1 METIEHY
8 CTDPEAFPFDKKMF
22 KRGEGR
28 GARVLLVGHRPAAN
42 GCRKSG
48 EALFRAPDGQMIRS
62 GENLNALLEPVGL
75 SLENCAYTDLVKCY
89 MVGDNLPPSKCV
101 RGCWPIFER
110 QLGIEDFG
118 LLILLGP
125 PVWDVI
131 SKKAW
136 TFLLSMGKLTRVKL
150 SGSPYTVLPLHHP
163 QHSYR
168 DSGPK
173 NRRAIE
179 DVGDELRTMLTKLE
193 GPSASN
199 NSGSRPYSPYVL
211 EG

>member
-1 METIEHY
+1 METNEHY

-42 GCRKSG
+42 GWSKSW
-48 EALFRAPDGQMIRS
+48 EALFRAPDGRMTRS

-75 SLENCAYTDLVKCY
+75 SLESCAYTDLVKCY
-89 MVGDNLPPSKCV
+89 IVGHNLPPSECV

-125 PVWDVI
+125 PVWDDI
-131 SKKAW
+131 GKKNNG
-136 TFLLSMGKLTRVKL
+136 TSLLPMGELTRVEL
-150 SGSPYTVLPLHHP
+150 SGSPYTVLPLYHP
-163 QHSYR
+163 GHSYR

-179 DVGDELRTMLTKLE
+179 DVGDELRRILTDLE
-193 GPSASN
+193 DSSASVN
-199 NSGSRPYSPYVL
+199 PG
-211 EG
+211 

>member
-1 METIEHY
+1 
-8 CTDPEAFPFDKKMF
+8 MF

-28 GARVLLVGHRPAAN
+28 GARVLIVGHRPAAN
-42 GCRKSG
+42 GWRKSG
-48 EALFRAPDGQMIRS
+48 EASFRAPDGQMIRS
-62 GENLNALLEPVGL
+62 GENLNMLLEPVGL

-89 MVGDNLPPSKCV
+89 TMRDNLPPSKCV

-118 LLILLGP
+118 VLILLGP

-131 SKKAW
+131 SKKNG
-136 TFLLSMGKLTRVKL
+136 TFLLPMGKLTRVEL
-150 SGSPYTVLPLHHP
+150 SGSPYTVLPLYHP
-163 QHSYR
+163 LHSYR
-168 DSGPK
+168 DSRTK
-173 NRRAIE
+173 NWRTIE

-199 NSGSRPYSPYVL
+199 NSGQRHLFTRVRGRRIL
-211 EG
+211 D